1 MGREE
6 NRLAIV
12 VPLTARQSCVRSEQ
26 ETGRTRTRRHGVGQ
40 RSTGDPHA
48 FGALYERYLKQIY
61 RYCYVRL
68 GNREAAEDA
77 TSEVFLKALR
87 GLDNTEAG
95 TFIAWLY
102 RIAGNVIID
111 TYRRRSHPT
120 CPIENIGYLEDDA
133 PTPETA
139 AMMSAER
146 SDLNRALAS
155 LPPEYRTVIV
165 LQLAGWT
172 GEQIAC
178 TLKDAGGSE
187 NAPLP
192 SGPAAAFAAWLPI
205 ATRIAT

>member
-1 MGREE
+1 
-6 NRLAIV
+6 LVSA
-12 VPLTARQSCVRSEQ
+12 AQA
-26 ETGRTRTRRHGVGQ
+26 
-40 RSTGDPHA
+40 DPHA
-48 FGALYERYLKQIY
+48 FDALYERYLTQIY

-87 GLDNTEAG
+87 GLDEYRGG

-111 TYRRRSHPT
+111 TYRRRSHST

-139 AMMSAER
+139 AIMRAER
-146 SDLNRALAS
+146 SELNHALAS

-178 TLKDAGGSE
+178 TLDKT
-187 NAPLP
+187 
-192 SGPAAAFAAWLPI
+192 PAAVKMLRFRAVGRLRLLLGSPLQHELQHDKEEVYHG
-205 ATRIAT
+205 